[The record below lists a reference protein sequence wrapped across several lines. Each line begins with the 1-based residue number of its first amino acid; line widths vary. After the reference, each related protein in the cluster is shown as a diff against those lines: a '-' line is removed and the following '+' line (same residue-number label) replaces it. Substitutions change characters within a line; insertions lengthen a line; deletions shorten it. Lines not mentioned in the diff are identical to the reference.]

1 MPSATIKIFL
11 VHGDA
16 KRLRTAELSNWTG
29 KAVAGPRSEFD
40 SVLARD
46 ESQNSGIYFLTG
58 IDPETGMNAVYIGEA
73 ESIRDRVKSHLN
85 KDYWNHISFFTSKDE
100 NLTKSHIRYLEGR
113 LIEQAKQAGR
123 AQVKNNQGSGSRLP
137 ESDREDMEI
146 FLEKIHQLLPVL
158 GVEVLV
164 PTSIKTAD
172 ATELVLLSCEIKG
185 LKSKGY
191 LTPNGIVVLAGSQAV
206 LNERPSSHKYP
217 WPVNMRRKL
226 KEDGALTVKTDH
238 LIFEQDVEFS
248 SPSAAAAVIHGG
260 HANGLTAWKNK
271 DGKNLKEFESVKQ
284 KGALNPPRN
293 S

>member
-11 VHGDA
+11 AHGDP

-40 SVLARD
+40 SVLARE
-46 ESQNSGIYFLTG
+46 ESQKSGVYFLTG
-58 IDPETGMNAVYIGEA
+58 IDPETGKSAMYVGEA
-73 ESIRDRVKSHLN
+73 ESIKDRVKGHLD
-85 KDYWNHISFFTSKDE
+85 KDFWNHIAFFTSKDE
-100 NLTKSHIRYLEGR
+100 NLTKAHIRYLEGR

-123 AQVKNNQGSGSRLP
+123 AEVKNSQGSGSRLP

-164 PTSIKTAD
+164 PTTINAASV
-172 ATELVLLSCEIKG
+172 TELESLSCEIKG
-185 LKSKGY
+185 LKATGH

-206 LNERPSSHKYP
+206 LNERPSSQKYP
-217 WPVNMRRKL
+217 WALNMRQKL
-226 KEDGALTVKTDH
+226 KDDGILAAKMDH
-238 LIFEQDVEFS
+238 LLFTQDAEFS

-260 HANGLTAWKNK
+260 HANGLISWKNK
-271 DGKNLKEFESVKQ
+271 DGKTLKELESV
-284 KGALNPPRN
+284 
-293 S
+293 

>member
-1 MPSATIKIFL
+1 MLVIRIQFMPSATIKIFL
-11 VHGDA
+11 THGDP

-58 IDPETGMNAVYIGEA
+58 IDPETGKSAVYIGEA
-73 ESIRDRVKSHLN
+73 ESIRDRVKGHFD
-85 KDYWNHISFFTSKDE
+85 KDFWNHIVFFTSKDE
-100 NLTKSHIRYLEGR
+100 NLTKAHIRYLEGR

-123 AQVKNNQGSGSRLP
+123 AQVKNSQGSGSRLP

-164 PTSIKTAD
+164 PTTIKAAG
-172 ATELVLLSCEIKG
+172 ATELESLSCEIKG
-185 LKSKGY
+185 LKATGH

-206 LNERPSSHKYP
+206 LNERPSSQKYP
-217 WPVNMRRKL
+217 WALNMRQKL
-226 KEDGALTVKTDH
+226 KDDGALTVKTNH
-238 LIFEQDVEFS
+238 LMFVQDVEFS

-260 HANGLTAWKNK
+260 HANGLIAWKNK
-271 DGKNLKEFESVKQ
+271 DGKTLKELESV
-284 KGALNPPRN
+284 
-293 S
+293 